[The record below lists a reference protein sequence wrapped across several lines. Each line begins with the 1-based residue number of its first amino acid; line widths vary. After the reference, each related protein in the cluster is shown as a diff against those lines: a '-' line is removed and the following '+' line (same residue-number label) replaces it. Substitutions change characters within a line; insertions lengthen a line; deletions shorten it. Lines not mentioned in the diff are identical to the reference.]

1 MVTNAYDGE
10 VTMHTGYDLRGMSTD
25 TKPTDVPNGS
35 TFWEMDTGKV
45 YGFDAGGKIWYEQ

>member
-35 TFWEMDTGKV
+35 TFWEIDTGKV